1 MRPTEAIVDLDA
13 IRHNLAELRKRV
25 GQGCK
30 ILAAVKA
37 NAYGHGL
44 VAVAHTCVS
53 AGVDMLGVAIVE
65 EALELRQQGIKC
77 PILMFAPE
85 SSDSAEEIVQHRI
98 TATVCDEEVTSALSQ
113 AALKFDLTAKV
124 HLNVDTGM
132 GRGGL
137 KLEEASEFAE
147 KVAGLGGL
155 KLEGV
160 WTHFP
165 VADQDDQFTVN
176 QIESFARCVRKMK
189 HKVGKI
195 PIIHAANSAAVLKY
209 PSSYFDMVRVG
220 IAVYGLE
227 PFEEASKMARLVPAL
242 TLKSRIVQLKQVSP
256 GSGIS
261 YGRRFIAGR
270 PTWIATVPIGY
281 ADGYS
286 RLLSGKGEALVH
298 GQRVPV
304 VGTICM
310 DQLMLDVSDVPGVQK
325 GDEVILIGQQGS
337 IRITAEELAKKMN
350 TINYEVVCRIG
361 PRVPRVYTSTDP
373 EGGRNL

>member
-37 NAYGHGL
+37 DAYGHGL
-44 VAVAHTCVS
+44 VAVAHTCAS
-53 AGVDMLGVAIVE
+53 AGVDMLGVAMIE
-65 EALELRQQGIKC
+65 EALELRQQDMRC
-77 PILMFAPE
+77 PILMFNSE
-85 SSDSAEEIVQHRI
+85 SPDSAQEIVQHRI
-98 TATVCDEEVTSALSQ
+98 TATVCDEEVASALSQ
-113 AALKFDLTAKV
+113 AALKFGLTAKV

-137 KLEEASEFAE
+137 ELEEASEFAE

-165 VADQDDQFTVN
+165 VADQDEQFTVN
-176 QIESFARCVRKMK
+176 QIESFAQCVEKIER
-189 HKVGKI
+189 KVGKI

-209 PSSYFDMVRVG
+209 PSSYFDMVRLG

-227 PFEEASKMARLVPAL
+227 PFEGASEIARLIPAL
-242 TLKSRIVQLKQVSP
+242 TLKSRIVQLKQVPS

-261 YGRRFIAGR
+261 YGRRFIAQR

-310 DQLMLDVSDVPGVQK
+310 DQHMLDVSDVPGVQK
-325 GDEVILIGQQGS
+325 GDEVVLIGQQGS
-337 IRITAEELAKKMN
+337 IRITAEELARKMN

-361 PRVPRVYTSTDP
+361 PRVPRIYISSSP
-373 EGGRNL
+373 EKNTNF

>member
-1 MRPTEAIVDLDA
+1 MRPTEVIVDLDA
-13 IRHNLAELRKRV
+13 IHHNLAGLRKRV
-25 GQGCK
+25 GQGRR

-53 AGVDMLGVAIVE
+53 AGVDMLGVATVE
-65 EALELRQQGIKC
+65 EALELRQQDIKC

-98 TATVCDEEVTSALSQ
+98 TATVCEEEVASALSQ
-113 AALKFDLTAKV
+113 AALKFGLTAKV
-124 HLNVDTGM
+124 HLNVDSGM

-137 KLEEASEFAE
+137 GLEEASEFAE

-165 VADQDDQFTVN
+165 VADQDEQFTTD
-176 QIESFARCVRKMK
+176 QIGLFIRCLGKIEHR
-189 HKVGKI
+189 VGKI

-209 PSSYFDMVRVG
+209 PSSYFGMVRVG
-220 IAVYGLE
+220 IAIYGLE
-227 PFEEASKMARLVPAL
+227 PFEGASKMARLAPAL
-242 TLKSRIVQLKQVSP
+242 TLKSRIVQLKQVPS
-256 GSGIS
+256 GSGVS
-261 YGRRFIAGR
+261 YGRRFIAQR
-270 PTWIATVPIGY
+270 PSWIATVPIGY

-286 RLLSGKGEALVH
+286 RLLSGKAEVLVH

-304 VGTICM
+304 AGTICM
-310 DQLMLDVSDVPGVQK
+310 DQLMLDVTDAPGVRK
-325 GDEVILIGQQGS
+325 GDEVVLIGQQGS

-361 PRVPRVYTSTDP
+361 PRVPRVYISSRSEKETY
-373 EGGRNL
+373 L

>member
-1 MRPTEAIVDLDA
+1 
-13 IRHNLAELRKRV
+13 
-25 GQGCK
+25 
-30 ILAAVKA
+30 
-37 NAYGHGL
+37 
-44 VAVAHTCVS
+44 
-53 AGVDMLGVAIVE
+53 MLE
-65 EALELRQQGIKC
+65 EALELRQHDMRC
-77 PILMFAPE
+77 PILMFNSE

-98 TATVCDEEVTSALSQ
+98 TATICDEEVASALSQ
-113 AALKFDLTAKV
+113 IALKFGSTAKV

-137 KLEEASEFAE
+137 ELEEASEFAE

-165 VADQDDQFTVN
+165 VADQDEQFTVN
-176 QIESFARCVRKMK
+176 QIESFAQCVEKIER
-189 HKVGKI
+189 KVGKI

-209 PSSYFDMVRVG
+209 PSSYFDMVRLG
-220 IAVYGLE
+220 IAIYGLE
-227 PFEEASKMARLVPAL
+227 FFEGASKMARLVPAL
-242 TLKSRIVQLKQVSP
+242 TLKSRIVQLKQVPS

-261 YGRRFIAGR
+261 YGRRFIAQR

-286 RLLSGKGEALVH
+286 RLLSGKGKALVH

-304 VGTICM
+304 AGTICM

-325 GDEVILIGQQGS
+325 GDEVVLIGQQGA
-337 IRITAEELAKKMN
+337 IRITAEELARKTN

-361 PRVPRVYTSTDP
+361 PRVPRIYISSSPEKDTS
-373 EGGRNL
+373 L